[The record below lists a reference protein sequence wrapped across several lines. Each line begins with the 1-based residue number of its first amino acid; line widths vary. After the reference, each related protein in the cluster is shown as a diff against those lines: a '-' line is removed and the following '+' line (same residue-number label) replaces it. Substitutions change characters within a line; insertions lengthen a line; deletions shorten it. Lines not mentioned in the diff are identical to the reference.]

1 MDHCCYS
8 ICYIRNREVP
18 EKLVGLIDPDA
29 PSSIGGTPTP
39 ATLSTEKPLAD
50 VNLGTLVRILNAR
63 GKIIY
68 VSPAFLAL
76 HIPSVSV
83 TRPLH
88 GSTWQGTISAR
99 NGQTVSLYSSPL
111 LDNGIVYGVVQVGE
125 SRSPLSNTM
134 RSVVIEL
141 LLLAPSV
148 LLLGPIGM
156 YWLSARAF

>member
-18 EKLVGLIDPDA
+18 EKLVGLIDHDA
-29 PSSIGGTPTP
+29 PTSIGGTPPP
-39 ATLSTEKPLAD
+39 ATLSTEKTLAD

-76 HIPSVSV
+76 HIPSISV

-88 GSTWQGTISAR
+88 GSTWQGTVSAR

-111 LDNGIVYGVVQVGE
+111 LDNAIVYGVVQVGE
-125 SRSPLSNTM
+125 SRSPLINTI
-134 RSVVIEL
+134 RTRVIKL
-141 LLLAPSV
+141 LLTSPFV
-148 LLLGPIGM
+148 LLLGAI
-156 YWLSARAF
+156 